1 MKNKKTI
8 IILAL
13 VSLLLVLDFLFIGL
27 NKDNYDYLLSLRI
40 PKLIAILITAI
51 ATAFA
56 TNVGSSIAFSS
67 TLFQTITNNIIL
79 TPSILGLDSLYLLIQ
94 TTIVFYFGSASI
106 FVINKNINFLT
117 SILLM
122 LVFSS
127 LIYGYVLKKNK
138 DNIMKVLLVGLVL
151 SSLFSSISSFLQ
163 MVIDPN
169 EFLIIQDKMFAS
181 FNNVNTKILALAS
194 LMVIC
199 STSYV
204 FINNKTLDVL
214 NLGRDNAVN
223 LGVDY
228 KKTVKVLL
236 FNVFCLVSISTALV
250 GPITFLGLLVVNLAR
265 HLSPGYGHDR
275 LLISSSLIAI
285 TALLLGQ
292 IIAERILNFAVPI
305 SIIINFLG
313 GIYFIYL
320 LVKENL

>member
-13 VSLLLVLDFLFIGL
+13 VSLLLVLGFLFIGL

-56 TNVGSSIAFSS
+56 TNV
-67 TLFQTITNNIIL
+67 FQTITNNIIL

-138 DNIMKVLLVGLVL
+138 DNIMKLLLVGLVL

-265 HLSPGYGHDR
+265 HLSPGYGHNR

>member
-13 VSLLLVLDFLFIGL
+13 VSLLLVLGFLFIGL

-56 TNVGSSIAFSS
+56 TNV
-67 TLFQTITNNIIL
+67 FQTITNNIIL

-138 DNIMKVLLVGLVL
+138 DNIMKLLLVGLVL

>member
-56 TNVGSSIAFSS
+56 TNV
-67 TLFQTITNNIIL
+67 FQTITNNIIL

-138 DNIMKVLLVGLVL
+138 DNIMKLLLVGLVL